1 MKIIDWWKS
10 ISKKQRIE
18 VVVALLATVAFTIQ
32 VPSVYAWFTN
42 RRQAARFER
51 INSPNTLYITAAH
64 REDVVN
70 LVMDDINV
78 SDKWIASDGT
88 EYDMKYKDYV
98 FSVAGERIDTFTLQ
112 LAHTTNNRYQYE
124 IFLAE
129 RYTPQA
135 TDVEGRDYVSYK
147 VTNEIAED
155 VPYEAD
161 SIATNTVLYYRPKLS
176 APKESGGLPITLN
189 ETVKTDDETSDQIET
204 NVYNGITF
212 NGHYLNGVD
221 GETANRS
228 IQSQS
233 YDSYPDKYIEEHA
246 NALYWQCTN
255 VPGGDNTTNSAFYVE
270 FILRVYFNENP
281 TAFKDT
287 DIIYITASGT

>member
-112 LAHTTNNRYQYE
+112 LAHTTNNSYQYE
-124 IFLAE
+124 IFLAD
-129 RYTPQA
+129 RFTPQG
-135 TDVEGRDYVSYK
+135 TDIEGRDYVKYK
-147 VTNEIAED
+147 VTNDIAED

-161 SIATNTVLYYRPKLS
+161 SIATDTILYYHPKL
-176 APKESGGLPITLN
+176 SGGLPITLN
-189 ETVKTDDETSDQIET
+189 ATAKTDSDTGAALET
-204 NVYNGITF
+204 NVFNGTTF
-212 NGHYLNGVD
+212 NGRYLNGVD
-221 GETANRS
+221 GNAANRS

-233 YDSYPDKYIEEHA
+233 YDSYPDAYIEEHV

-255 VPGGDNTTNSAFYVE
+255 VPGGDTTTNSAFYVE
-270 FILRVYFNENP
+270 FILRVYFNDNS